1 MNHHEAFTSVL
12 NTLKIELG
20 ENITS
25 KLREIDVRWHHW
37 RDAERQHVDFKI
49 TQEQEVRYANF
60 IKNPSDINKRDLIEY
75 CDTQLVKKRYEL
87 LRRAYVDLRRET
99 SMEAGL
105 LLHPYARI
113 ISKAFSD
120 EYNRREK
127 IAKPV
132 GSNIER
138 DPIMIEAKM
147 ASSVVVSWVQKVI
160 IHSAGQEYDFSP
172 LQLAHVYLAIIEIQ
186 NQKGE

>member
-12 NTLKIELG
+12 NTLKIKLG

-37 RDAERQHVDFKI
+37 RDAELQHMDSKV
-49 TQEQEVRYANF
+49 TQEQEIRYANF
-60 IKNPSDINKRDLIEY
+60 IKNPSEINKRELIEY
-75 CDTQLVKKRYEL
+75 CDTQLVKKQYEL
-87 LRRAYVDLRRET
+87 LRGAYLDLRRAT

-105 LLHPYARI
+105 LLHPYAQI
-113 ISKAFSD
+113 ISKTFSD

-127 IAKPV
+127 LAKPF

-138 DPIMIEAKM
+138 DPMMIEAKL

-160 IHSAGQEYDFSP
+160 SHSSGQKYDFSP
-172 LQLAHVYLAIIEIQ
+172 LKLAHLYLAIIEFQ
-186 NQKGE
+186 SQKGE